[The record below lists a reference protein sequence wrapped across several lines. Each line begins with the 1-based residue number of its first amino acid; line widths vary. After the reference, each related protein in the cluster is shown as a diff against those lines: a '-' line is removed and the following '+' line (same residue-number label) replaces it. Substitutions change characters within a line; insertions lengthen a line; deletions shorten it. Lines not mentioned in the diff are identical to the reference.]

1 MENYFQELSFQ
12 GENYQWGLLG
22 NKFSFLAIDCIKKK
36 KMFSVIDGSAI
47 NINVQ
52 GAKYKVTVKLL

>member
-22 NKFSFLAIDCIKKK
+22 NKFSFW
-36 KMFSVIDGSAI
+36 
-47 NINVQ
+47 
-52 GAKYKVTVKLL
+52 LLIAFEKEKNAFCG

>member
-22 NKFSFLAIDCIKKK
+22 NKFSFLAIDCI
-36 KMFSVIDGSAI
+36 
-47 NINVQ
+47 
-52 GAKYKVTVKLL
+52 

>member
-22 NKFSFLAIDCIKKK
+22 NKFSFWLLIAFEKK